1 MRRRLALVAVFLLLI
16 SFCSRG
22 AQAQRTAKAADK
34 PAPETVYVK
43 AGRLFDSTGN
53 AVQENMVIVVEGE
66 RIKSISPA
74 AEAKIPANARVID
87 LSKATVLPGL
97 IDCHT
102 HLGGRADRYDEIY
115 NFKDSPLQSAF
126 AAVLNAQKTLEA
138 GFTTVR
144 DVGSV
149 PFLAVDLRRSIDEGF
164 LIGPRVVA
172 SGPGISI
179 TGGHGD
185 LNNY

>member
-1 MRRRLALVAVFLLLI
+1 MSKSALTGSVSGLETFWFAGFKGENSMRRRLALVAVFLLLI

-74 AEAKIPANARVID
+74 AEAKIPANARV
-87 LSKATVLPGL
+87 
-97 IDCHT
+97 
-102 HLGGRADRYDEIY
+102 
-115 NFKDSPLQSAF
+115 
-126 AAVLNAQKTLEA
+126 
-138 GFTTVR
+138 
-144 DVGSV
+144 
-149 PFLAVDLRRSIDEGF
+149 
-164 LIGPRVVA
+164 
-172 SGPGISI
+172 
-179 TGGHGD
+179 
-185 LNNY
+185 